1 MVKFKCRLID
11 CVRRTGLVINLA
23 RTYGST
29 VVQGPWYVP
38 CSLSIL
44 SCIVYLFIISDWL
57 RLWCWCEVECRCLW
71 SEDVHKDY
79 QRSPSD
85 HSQTHRHQLLGYHIQ
100 ININIYRISVHF
112 IFLSLQIFLY
122 PLNSWDLFPWPLRSI
137 YKQNCLLNIP
147 LCGLE
152 WLQLWK
158 RKF

>member
-1 MVKFKCRLID
+1 MLMVKLKCRLID
-11 CVRRTGLVINLA
+11 CVRKTVWVN
-23 RTYGST
+23 TYCTTIGG
-29 VVQGPWYVP
+29 VYWAL
-38 CSLSIL
+38 CNILIL
-44 SCIVYLFIISDWL
+44 SSMVYLFIIRDWL
-57 RLWCWCEVECRCLW
+57 SPRCWCEVDRRCLW

-85 HSQTHRHQLLGYHIQ
+85 LGQTDRHQILSYHIQ

-122 PLNSWDLFPWPLRSI
+122 PLNSWDLFPWPLLSI

-147 LCGLE
+147 LYGLE

-158 RKF
+158 RK